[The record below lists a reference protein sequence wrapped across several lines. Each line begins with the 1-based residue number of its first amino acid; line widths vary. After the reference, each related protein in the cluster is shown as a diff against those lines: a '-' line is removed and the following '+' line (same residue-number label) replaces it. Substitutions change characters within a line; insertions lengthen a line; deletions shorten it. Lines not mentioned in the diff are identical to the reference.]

1 MLIHPWD
8 AGGSDEEWVDFVRG
22 TGGTPAN
29 GGVVGGGVAGGG
41 IAAGGG
47 FGHLVASGRDRDVP
61 VVVPTQFALVSA
73 DLVLLHLAR
82 PNPIW
87 SALAENPSVLLSIAG
102 DWAYIPAAWKAI
114 GDEDPRMGVPTTY
127 YAAVQLIATAQ
138 VVDDEAGKAEILRV
152 QLGVTEPGS
161 GAADPAEHGRRLA
174 GIRGLRLTIREVRA
188 KFKYGGNVDDAHRA
202 EVAERLRER
211 GGPGDA
217 AALAH
222 LRRRDLE
229 AQLE

>member
-22 TGGTPAN
+22 TGGTHSSRD
-29 GGVVGGGVAGGG
+29 GGTPAGGG